1 MNRLEHIISNLDNTR
16 TNLEVSQSQIEDVD
30 YAEAST
36 ALARSQI
43 LQEASTAVLAQA
55 NLSQQDVLK
64 LLEI

>member
-1 MNRLEHIISNLDNTR
+1 MNRLEHIISNVSNTR
-16 TNLEVSQSQIEDVD
+16 MNLEVSQSRIEDVD
-30 YAEAST
+30 YGDTST